1 MWMRSLL
8 DRVILVVGFFLSL
21 LLSISCHSLL
31 ICRVSVER
39 SAVSLMGIPFYV
51 TCCFCLAAFNICSL
65 CLIFVR
71 LINMCLGM
79 FFLGFILYENLWAF
93 WTWMAI
99 SFLILGKFLAIIS
112 SHIFSCPFLLSSGT
126 PMIQMFL
133 WLILPPRGLWD
144 CPHFFLVLVL

>member
-8 DRVILVVGFFLSL
+8 DRVILVVGFFLSS

-31 ICRVSVER
+31 VCRVSVER
-39 SAVSLMGIPFYV
+39 SAVRFMGIPFYV
-51 TCCFCLAAFNICSL
+51 TCCFCLAAFNICFL

-79 FFLGFILYENLWAF
+79 FLLGFILYENLWAF
-93 WTWMAI
+93 WTWVAI
-99 SFLILGKFLAIIS
+99 SFPILGKFLAIIS

-133 WLILPPRGLWD
+133 WLILPPEVSET
-144 CPHFFLVLVL
+144 VLICF